1 MKNKHNY
8 LLALSLSII
17 TALYVSTGSLRASEL
32 SKSAV
37 ARMPVK
43 EVTIFKDGH
52 AVINQEGEM
61 PTNSSADVILDSLP
75 SPLLGTF
82 FPYSTDNAV
91 KLVSVTA
98 GQRKIKMDRTALAL
112 PELIAAN
119 IGAGFHRDIAGVNH
133 DVAAKILARADG
145 DIIIKSGT
153 LGRTCFH
160 DRRLYR
166 HGQRRHRQQS

>member
-17 TALYVSTGSLRASEL
+17 TALYVSTDSLRASEL

-61 PTNSSADVILDSLP
+61 PTNSSGDVILDSLP

-98 GQRKIKMDRTALAL
+98 GQRKSKW
-112 PELIAAN
+112 IAPHL
-119 IGAGFHRDIAGVNH
+119 FCQSLSPP
-133 DVAAKILARADG
+133 ILAPW
-145 DIIIKSGT
+145 
-153 LGRTCFH
+153 
-160 DRRLYR
+160 
-166 HGQRRHRQQS
+166 